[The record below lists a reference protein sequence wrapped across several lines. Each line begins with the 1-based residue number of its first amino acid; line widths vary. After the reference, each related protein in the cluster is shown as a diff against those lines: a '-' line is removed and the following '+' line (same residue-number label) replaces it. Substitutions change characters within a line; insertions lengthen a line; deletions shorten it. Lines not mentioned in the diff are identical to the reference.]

1 MEAVARL
8 QTEGR
13 PNRAEW
19 RERLFELIDRAGP
32 MLDAEAV
39 KCDAARRLTAPVLDF
54 LREPDLLR
62 LKLPYELG
70 GAEADNALQ
79 FEIYERIAYYNAAA
93 SWCAIIYTDM
103 MALATS
109 TMSDAGVAV
118 LLDKGLPLICGG
130 GGRLIGKVEPREG
143 GFQLSGKWAY
153 GSGLEGSDWT
163 AVMAMNPDDPT
174 AAVMCLVPTANVRS
188 LDNWDAMGLN
198 GTGST
203 EFVIEDLFVPAE
215 MAFAMG
221 TPPVRGGPNFR
232 LGVSGL
238 IGHTLPGVAVAV
250 ARHALDDLVEVARNK
265 QRGYMTRQT
274 IGNRPAFQAFI
285 GTADLQ
291 LKAARAMMIA
301 NGLQLTALAEAGGN
315 TTALEAEVRAA
326 GTWVTELSAHIA
338 SDIFRWAGG
347 EAVKAGSRF
356 ERALRDIHVA
366 STHYCINNTSL
377 ESHGQY
383 LLGMEGIAIE
393 A

>member
-1 MEAVARL
+1 MEAVARM

-13 PNRAEW
+13 RTRAEW

-32 MLDAEAV
+32 MLDVEGP
-39 KCDAARRLTAPVLDF
+39 KCDAARRLSGPVLDF

-62 LKLPYELG
+62 LKLPQELG

-79 FEIYERIAYYNAAA
+79 FEIYERIAYHNAAA

-103 MALATS
+103 IALATS
-109 TMSDAGVAV
+109 TMTDAGIQA

-130 GGRLIGKVEPREG
+130 GGRLIGKVEPQAG
-143 GFQLSGKWAY
+143 GYRLNGKWTY

-163 AVMAMNPDDPT
+163 AVMAMNPNDPT
-174 AAVMCLVPTANVRS
+174 AAMMCLLPTAHVRS

-203 EFVIEDLFVPAE
+203 EFVIEDVFVPAD

-221 TPPVRGGPNFR
+221 TLPVRGGPSFR

-238 IGHTLPGVAVAV
+238 IGHTVPAVAIAV
-250 ARHALDDLVEVARNK
+250 ARHALDDLVAVAREK

-274 IGNRPAFQAFI
+274 IGSRPAFQAFV
-285 GTADLQ
+285 GKADLQ
-291 LKAARAMMIA
+291 LKAARALMIE

-315 TTALEAEVRAA
+315 SLALEAEVRAA

-347 EAVKAGSRF
+347 EAVHAGSRF

-383 LLGMEGIAIE
+383 LLGMEGVAVE